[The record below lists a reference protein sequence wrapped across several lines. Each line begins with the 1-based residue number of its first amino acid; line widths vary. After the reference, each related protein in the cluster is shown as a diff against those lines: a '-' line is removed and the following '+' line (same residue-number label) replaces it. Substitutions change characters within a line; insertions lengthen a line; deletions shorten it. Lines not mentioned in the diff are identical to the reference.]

1 MAHVRKQLRD
11 AAISA
16 IAADVPALA
25 GRVEKARGYDVNRDS
40 LPRCEISTPGEE
52 VAGAT
57 MDGLVERQVELT
69 ATIRVAGSSD
79 VEDQCDALA
88 TGIET
93 AILEADAIQS
103 LVKEITLEATRFEMV
118 GEGESRVARMEM
130 SWGAVIHTFEAD
142 PETAI

>member
-1 MAHVRKQLRD
+1 MSHVRKQLRD

-16 IAADVPALA
+16 ISANVPALA
-25 GRVEKARGYDVNRDS
+25 SATEKVRGYLSHRDR
-40 LPRCEISTPGEE
+40 LPRCEISTPTEQA
-52 VAGAT
+52 AGAT

-69 ATIRVAGSSD
+69 ATVQVAGSAD

-88 TGIET
+88 VGIEK
-93 AILEADAIQS
+93 ALLGDATVQS
-103 LVKEITLEATRFEMV
+103 LVKEITLEATGFEMV
-118 GEGESRVARMEM
+118 GEGENRIARLEM